1 MKKIDSVMKDYVSKL
16 PFDALKYLYDRFDE
30 RIGSDLSE
38 AIELI
43 AKNPDIDRFLMSA
56 KDYSE
61 FWGVVDHASGYVE
74 KEFTRRTPDL
84 VNHA

>member
-30 RIGSDLSE
+30 RMGSDLAE
-38 AIELI
+38 AVELI

-61 FWGVVDHASGYVE
+61 FWGVVDHASSYVE
-74 KEFTRRTPDL
+74 KEFIRRTPDL
-84 VNHA
+84 VVHS